1 MSALDPIVTVTIS
14 ADGTPLTRQGFGTLL
29 IATAQ
34 ETLATPTVATYT
46 SPAQAAT
53 AEGSL
58 SPIHRAVRAAFA
70 QSPRPSRVK
79 VAKLGVVVATTVD
92 VTVDAATDGTVTS
105 ITIYNPDGTS
115 TTHTHTASSDTT
127 TTIATELAATIS
139 SESTIV
145 SATGSG
151 AVITITNDANGDLPF
166 YELNSN
172 LSSFDDNTADPGY
185 ATRLDALLN
194 VDSDFYGLVVDCNS
208 EAIVDAVAAWT
219 ESAGKLFVGCVA
231 DARELGASGTI
242 GAGLVS
248 AAYDRTAL
256 LCHSKPWQYAG
267 VAWMAAN
274 LFDPDQGQRSW
285 AFTTL
290 AGIDVDTLSPT
301 QRGYLDGDKTNFYV
315 TIAGRNAVLST
326 STTTPGGGFVASGE
340 WIDIIHGTDWLAQRI
355 QEDVATLI
363 MNAGKLPY
371 TQAGIDQVVA
381 TVLKRMR
388 QGEAIGFLAPSSSTV
403 IGPAIAD
410 VLSAD
415 KQARTLNGVEASA
428 EYAGAIHKTNLSVS
442 LSY

>member
-1 MSALDPIVTVTIS
+1 
-14 ADGTPLTRQGFGTLL
+14 
-29 IATAQ
+29 
-34 ETLATPTVATYT
+34 
-46 SPAQAAT
+46 
-53 AEGSL
+53 
-58 SPIHRAVRAAFA
+58 
-70 QSPRPSRVK
+70 
-79 VAKLGVVVATTVD
+79 
-92 VTVDAATDGTVTS
+92 
-105 ITIYNPDGTS
+105 
-115 TTHTHTASSDTT
+115 
-127 TTIATELAATIS
+127 
-139 SESTIV
+139 
-145 SATGSG
+145 
-151 AVITITNDANGDLPF
+151 
-166 YELNSN
+166 
-172 LSSFDDNTADPGY
+172 
-185 ATRLDALLN
+185 
-194 VDSDFYGLVVDCNS
+194 
-208 EAIVDAVAAWT
+208 VDAVAAWT

-428 EYAGAIHKTNLSVS
+428 EYAGALHKTNLSVS